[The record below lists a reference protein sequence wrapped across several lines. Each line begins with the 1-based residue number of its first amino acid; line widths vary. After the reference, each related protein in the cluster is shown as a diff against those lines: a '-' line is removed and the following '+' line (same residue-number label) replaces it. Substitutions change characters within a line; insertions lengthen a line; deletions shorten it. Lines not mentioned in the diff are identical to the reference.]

1 MENDKQ
7 GDAGEEDVDI
17 GEDTPP
23 NEFPPVKIEKDPVDA
38 NSGSS
43 SSCSSSS
50 SGDGSSSSGGIM
62 LHLFGLKYI
71 KIVCFSKV

>member
-1 MENDKQ
+1 MENDKK

-43 SSCSSSS
+43 SSSSSSS
-50 SGDGSSSSGGIM
+50 SGDGSSSSSGIM
-62 LHLFGLKYI
+62 LFICLC
-71 KIVCFSKV
+71 V